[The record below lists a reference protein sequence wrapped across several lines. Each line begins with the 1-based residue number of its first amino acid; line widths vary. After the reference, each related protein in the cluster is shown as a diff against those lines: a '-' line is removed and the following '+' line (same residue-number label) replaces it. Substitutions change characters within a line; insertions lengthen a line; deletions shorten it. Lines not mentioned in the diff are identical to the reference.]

1 MEDSRT
7 RLTWF
12 AAFKLQVS
20 FSANASDALFPRRA
34 KTVKVVVAALVL
46 SVCGLLAYDFDYFGA
61 VPPQAPLVRQSG
73 TLASALALMK
83 TKSVKNQVAYVNF
96 TTDAGVSYDIEQ
108 DVGLLLLEKY
118 GFQFAPMKI
127 YGEGF
132 VLRNGKGHFFP
143 LKLQQASGPDLL
155 PPDQLAHLLQTHRDP
170 LAIAFP
176 YVYVLL
182 AGCLIWLAYWT
193 WRIKVAVAPEPTSGL
208 KA

>member
-1 MEDSRT
+1 MEDSSA

-12 AAFKLQVS
+12 AAFKLLIS
-20 FSANASDALFPRRA
+20 LGANASDAHFPRRA
-34 KTVKVVVAALVL
+34 KSVKIVIAALVL
-46 SVCGLLAYDFDYFGA
+46 AVCGLVAFDFDYFGA
-61 VPPQAPLVRQSG
+61 VPPQAAVVKQSG
-73 TLASALALMK
+73 TLASALALMR

-143 LKLQQASGPDLL
+143 LKLQQASGSDLL
-155 PPDQLAHLLQTHRDP
+155 PPGQLAHLLQTHRNP
-170 LAIAFP
+170 LEIAFP
-176 YVYVLL
+176 YVYWLL
-182 AGCLIWLAYWT
+182 AAFLVWVGYWT
-193 WRIKVAVAPEPTSGL
+193 WRIKGAVVAEPTLDL